1 MFMVVK
7 YEINAY
13 SLEEAK
19 QKAAEMGLTIVK
31 NVTPSWKNS
40 NCPVFGTTEFK
51 KFIVEILDK
60 KRLTAATGVGLIV
73 ATDSGSADTRQRP
86 WTFNNNVK
94 EGSRSTRRY
103 FDVRVKG
110 DETLIGSFE
119 KKGDAVRAAKAAM
132 ADVKKDMYCDI
143 VYRVVDPEMATAFT
157 LDYTPSCNTKLGT
170 YVVFGNV
177 AD

>member
-1 MFMVVK
+1 MVVK
-7 YEINAY
+7 YEINAF
-13 SLEEAK
+13 SMDEAK

-40 NCPVFGTTEFK
+40 NCPAFGTNDFK
-51 KFIVEILDK
+51 KFMVEVLDK
-60 KRLTAATGVGLIV
+60 KRLTASTGVGLIV
-73 ATDSGSADTRQRP
+73 ATENGSADTRQRP
-86 WTFNNNVK
+86 WTYTNNVK
-94 EGSRSTRRY
+94 EGSRRTKRY

-119 KKGDAVRAAKAAM
+119 MKGDAVRAAKNAM
-132 ADVKKDMYCDI
+132 AEIKKDMYCEI
-143 VYRVVDPEMATAFT
+143 VYKVVDPEMGLAFT

-170 YVVFGNV
+170 YVVFGNI

>member
-1 MFMVVK
+1 MVVK

-13 SLEEAK
+13 NLDEAK

-40 NCPVFGTTEFK
+40 NCPAFGTNDFK
-51 KFIVEILDK
+51 KFMVEMLDK
-60 KRLTAATGVGLIV
+60 KRLAAATGVGLIV
-73 ATDSGSADTRQRP
+73 ATENGSADTRQRP
-86 WTFNNNVK
+86 WTYNNNVK
-94 EGSRSTRRY
+94 EGSRSTKRY

-110 DETLIGSFE
+110 DETLVGSFE
-119 KKGDAVRAAKAAM
+119 KKGDAVRAAKNAM
-132 ADVKKDMYCDI
+132 ANIKKDMYCEI
-143 VYRVVDPEMATAFT
+143 VYKVSDPDMGLAFT
-157 LDYTPSCNTKLGT
+157 LDYTPSTNTKLGT